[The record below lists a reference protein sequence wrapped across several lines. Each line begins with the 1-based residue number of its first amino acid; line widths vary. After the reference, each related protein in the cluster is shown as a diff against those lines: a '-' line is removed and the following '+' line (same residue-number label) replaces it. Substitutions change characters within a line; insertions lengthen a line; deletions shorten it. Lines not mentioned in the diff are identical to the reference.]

1 MACVELNLN
10 NGISVSFDADISLS
24 TNSII
29 NYLKN
34 NSKLEYTINGE
45 QVVGN
50 LYEFISDN
58 LSDNITLNSG
68 NLADTLIGNYKLTDT
83 YPELESSD
91 YNILKV
97 KDSSFVTQSYFVSP
111 NRIVAIATEPNLDIV
126 EKVMFVYYQLKNDN
140 LAFITLV
147 ENLIPDESLDIF
159 EKFSWIINSDYE
171 KMQELIKK
179 VPSKYNEE
187 LLTIGKNHYVLSKG
201 SWKTLKGEPVQD
213 VAKIWDSYFMKPESK
228 EITPISISELKG
240 YTLNVGDTVY
250 TKSNQ
255 RLTYNGTDFEN
266 SLNEVVS
273 EDTIVNR
280 INTIRDSRLI
290 ERELKRR
297 EPINYSRLRFVI
309 DNKLS
314 DFITDDNILFTD
326 SNNCYIEDGKVY
338 LKNEYPSN
346 TLFAEIAI
354 PIVLNS
360 LVSDKH
366 LLELTNNGDKESVN
380 TLLNALLD
388 FYVNTDD
395 TALSGYD
402 NVEEIKWIMDKI
414 NEILDS
420 SNMNTIDEDDTS
432 KSLITTK
439 QVSDDLIQKIMEDG
453 NLTIYCVL

>member
-1 MACVELNLN
+1 MACVELNLSN
-10 NGISVSFDADISLS
+10 EISVSFDADISLS

-34 NSKLEYTINGE
+34 NSNLEYTLNGE
-45 QVVGN
+45 QVTGN
-50 LYEFISDN
+50 LYEFIANN
-58 LSDNITLNSG
+58 LGDNIILNSG

-97 KDSSFVTQSYFVSP
+97 KDDSFITQNYFVSP
-111 NRIVAIATEPNLDIV
+111 NRIVAISTESNIDIV
-126 EKVMFVYYQLKNDN
+126 EKVMFVYNQIKNDN
-140 LAFITLV
+140 LAFITLI
-147 ENLIPDESLDIF
+147 ENLVPDDSLDIF
-159 EKFSWIINSDYE
+159 EKFSRIINSEYD

-201 SWKTLKGEPVQD
+201 TWKTLKGETIQD
-213 VAKIWDSYFMKPESK
+213 TTELWNSYFMKPGSQ
-228 EITPISISELKG
+228 EITPISIEELKD
-240 YTLNVGDTVY
+240 YILNAGDIVY

-255 RLTYNGTDFEN
+255 KLTYNGTDFEN
-266 SLNEVVS
+266 SLGEVVS

-280 INTIRDSRLI
+280 ISTIRDQKLV

-297 EPINYSRLRFVI
+297 EPINYSRLRFII

-314 DFITDDNILFTD
+314 DFITDDNLLFAD

-354 PIVLNS
+354 PIILNS

-380 TLLNALLD
+380 TLLNALID
-388 FYVNTDD
+388 FYVNADD
-395 TALSGYD
+395 SALSGYD

-414 NEILDS
+414 NNVLDS
-420 SNMNTIDEDDTS
+420 SNITTIDNNTS
-432 KSLITTK
+432 ESPITTK

>member
-147 ENLIPDESLDIF
+147 ENLIPDDSLDIF
-159 EKFSWIINSDYE
+159 EKFSRIINSDYE

-201 SWKTLKGEPVQD
+201 S
-213 VAKIWDSYFMKPESK
+213 
-228 EITPISISELKG
+228 
-240 YTLNVGDTVY
+240 
-250 TKSNQ
+250 
-255 RLTYNGTDFEN
+255 
-266 SLNEVVS
+266 
-273 EDTIVNR
+273 
-280 INTIRDSRLI
+280 
-290 ERELKRR
+290 
-297 EPINYSRLRFVI
+297 
-309 DNKLS
+309 
-314 DFITDDNILFTD
+314 
-326 SNNCYIEDGKVY
+326 
-338 LKNEYPSN
+338 
-346 TLFAEIAI
+346 
-354 PIVLNS
+354 
-360 LVSDKH
+360 
-366 LLELTNNGDKESVN
+366 
-380 TLLNALLD
+380 
-388 FYVNTDD
+388 
-395 TALSGYD
+395 
-402 NVEEIKWIMDKI
+402 
-414 NEILDS
+414 
-420 SNMNTIDEDDTS
+420 
-432 KSLITTK
+432 
-439 QVSDDLIQKIMEDG
+439 
-453 NLTIYCVL
+453 